1 MSGSLEVRNF
11 LIQQDMSN
19 GNGAGYAGG
28 VPAQRSSGDTSR
40 VTDDQIRKARLAVAR
55 GALDAE
61 DCRLL
66 LDMLG
71 LVPGDD
77 GMPPVTR

>member
-11 LIQQDMSN
+11 LMQQDTMGG
-19 GNGAGYAGG
+19 GNSYSG
-28 VPAQRSSGDTSR
+28 VPTQRTGDTSR
-40 VTDDQIRKARLAVAR
+40 VTDEQVQRARLAVAR

-71 LVPGDD
+71 LAPGED
-77 GMPPVTR
+77 GVPPVSR

>member
-11 LIQQDMSN
+11 LMQQDTMTGSTT
-19 GNGAGYAGG
+19 GYTGG
-28 VPAQRSSGDTSR
+28 VPAQRTGDNSR
-40 VTDDQIRKARLAVAR
+40 VTDEQIHKARLAVAR

-71 LVPGDD
+71 LVSSED
-77 GMPPVTR
+77 GVPPISR

>member
-11 LIQQDMSN
+11 LMQQDVVGGTS
-19 GNGAGYAGG
+19 YSG
-28 VPAQRSSGDTSR
+28 VPAQRTGESSR

-55 GALDAE
+55 GATDAE

-71 LVPGDD
+71 LAPGDD
-77 GMPPVTR
+77 GVPPVSR

>member
-11 LIQQDMSN
+11 LMQQDTI
-19 GNGAGYAGG
+19 GGGGTGYSG
-28 VPAQRSSGDTSR
+28 VPAQRTGDTSR
-40 VTDDQIRKARLAVAR
+40 VTDEQIQKARLAVAR
-55 GALDAE
+55 GALDVE

-77 GMPPVTR
+77 GMPPVSR

>member
-11 LIQQDMSN
+11 LMQQDTIG
-19 GNGAGYAGG
+19 GNSYSG
-28 VPAQRSSGDTSR
+28 VPTQRTGDTSR
-40 VTDDQIRKARLAVAR
+40 VTDEQVQRARLAVAR

-71 LVPGDD
+71 LTPGED
-77 GMPPVTR
+77 GVPPVSR

>member
-11 LIQQDMSN
+11 LMQQDTMS
-19 GNGAGYAGG
+19 GAGYAG
-28 VPAQRSSGDTSR
+28 VPAQRTGDSSR
-40 VTDDQIRKARLAVAR
+40 VTDDQIQKARLAVAR
-55 GALDAE
+55 GALNAE

-71 LVPGDD
+71 LAPGDD
-77 GMPPVTR
+77 GIPPVSR

>member
-11 LIQQDMSN
+11 LMQQDTMTGSTT
-19 GNGAGYAGG
+19 GYNGG
-28 VPAQRSSGDTSR
+28 VPAQRSGGDTSR
-40 VTDDQIRKARLAVAR
+40 VTDDQIHKARLAVAR

-71 LVPGDD
+71 LVSSDD
-77 GMPPVTR
+77 GVPPVSR

>member
-11 LIQQDMSN
+11 LMQQDTMTGSS
-19 GNGAGYAGG
+19 GAGFAGG
-28 VPAQRSSGDTSR
+28 VPAQRGGETSR
-40 VTDDQIRKARLAVAR
+40 VTDEQIRKARLAVAR
-55 GALDAE
+55 SALDAE

-77 GMPPVTR
+77 GVPPVSR

>member
-1 MSGSLEVRNF
+1 M
-11 LIQQDMSN
+11 
-19 GNGAGYAGG
+19 
-28 VPAQRSSGDTSR
+28 
-40 VTDDQIRKARLAVAR
+40 TDEQIRKARLAVAR
-55 GALDAE
+55 SALDAE

>member
-1 MSGSLEVRNF
+1 MSGSLEVRQF
-11 LIQQDMSN
+11 LWTQDDGLSRQ
-19 GNGAGYAGG
+19 AVGG
-28 VPAQRSSGDTSR
+28 VPAQRSGEPSR
-40 VTDDQIRKARLAVAR
+40 ISDQQVHRARLAVAR

-71 LVPGDD
+71 LSPGED
-77 GMPPVTR
+77 GGPTPVQR